1 MIIVEIIYDTRF
13 GGGFSSVFIGFG
25 VYGVTL
31 VSEGYSAGPFLFAI
45 LIATVFKYSIK
56 FCIDS
61 CDAHILF
68 SRHLFCVYLTLSR
81 GAYIRKD
88 FIGFFEIIY
97 PAYISVHI
105 NAVFAFF

>member
-31 VSEGYSAGPFLFAI
+31 VSEGYSASPFLFAI

-68 SRHLFCVYLTLSR
+68 SRHLF
-81 GAYIRKD
+81 AYISRSVGELISAKD
-88 FIGFFEIIY
+88 FIGFLR
-97 PAYISVHI
+97 
-105 NAVFAFF
+105 